1 MSQARLSR
9 LAEADLDDIWLHIAA
24 ESVERAD
31 RVIVRLQ
38 RTCEMLAANPG
49 AGPRRS
55 EFGPGLRSFPVQK
68 YLVFYRQAED
78 GIEVARI
85 IGGFRDLDAIL
96 GR

>member
-38 RTCEMLAANPG
+38 RACQMLAENPG
-49 AGPRRS
+49 AGPRRP

-85 IGGFRDLDAIL
+85 IGGYRDLDAIL
-96 GR
+96 NK